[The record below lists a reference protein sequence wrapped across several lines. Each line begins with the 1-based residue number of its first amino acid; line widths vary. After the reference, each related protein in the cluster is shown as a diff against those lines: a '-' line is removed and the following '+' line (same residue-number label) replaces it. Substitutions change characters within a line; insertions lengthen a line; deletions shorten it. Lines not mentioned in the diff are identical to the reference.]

1 MRGVAVLT
9 AAGALVAILGG
20 VVFWAAHGET
30 ALTRD
35 IAYGFW
41 FAAAI
46 VLVAMLLAGTKQVWR
61 RTTFKIPEGWVF
73 SSSAVA
79 LTVIGVLV
87 DLAGGG

>member
-9 AAGALVAILGG
+9 AIGAVAALVGG
-20 VVFWAAHGET
+20 LVFWAAHGET
-30 ALTRD
+30 ALSRD
-35 IAYGFW
+35 VAYAFW
-41 FAAAI
+41 FAAAL

-61 RTTFKIPEGWVF
+61 RTSFTIPEGWVF

-87 DLAGGG
+87 DVAGS

>member
-1 MRGVAVLT
+1 LRGIAVLT
-9 AAGALVAILGG
+9 AAGALVAVIGA
-20 VVFWAAHGET
+20 VIFWAVHRET

-46 VLVAMLLAGTKQVWR
+46 VLVGMVLAGTKQVWR
-61 RTTFKIPEGWVF
+61 RTTMTIPEGWVF

-87 DLAGGG
+87 DLAGS

>member
-9 AAGALVAILGG
+9 AAGAAAALVGG
-20 VVFWAAHGET
+20 LAFWAAHGET
-30 ALTRD
+30 ALSRD

-61 RTTFKIPEGWVF
+61 RTSIRIPESWVF

-87 DLAGGG
+87 DVAGS

>member
-1 MRGVAVLT
+1 VRAVAVLT
-9 AAGALVAILGG
+9 AAGAAVAVVAGL
-20 VVFWAAHGET
+20 VFWAVHGET
-30 ALTRD
+30 ALSRD
-35 IAYGFW
+35 VAYAFW

-61 RTTFKIPEGWVF
+61 RTSFTIPEGWVF

-87 DLAGGG
+87 DVAGS

>member
-1 MRGVAVLT
+1 MRGIAVLT
-9 AAGALVAILGG
+9 AAGAVVA
-20 VVFWAAHGET
+20 VVGALIFWAVHSET

-46 VLVAMLLAGTKQVWR
+46 VLLAMVLAGTKRVWR
-61 RTTFKIPEGWVF
+61 STSFRIPEGWVF

-87 DLAGGG
+87 DLAGS